1 MGISLEQLTNSVN
14 KVMTKVKDK
23 FVLKEEGKGL
33 STNDYST
40 EDKSKVAKI
49 DDIENSV
56 KNVSSQ
62 IFDDS
67 DIPKVFL
74 NGDNFQ
80 NMTINKNEVEMDMEY
95 ISKLERFKCAIKIKF
110 QGNSTLIYPKKNF
123 SIKMYEDN
131 TYTKSFKK
139 NFMKTGLKTNKYVLK
154 ANYIDLSHARN
165 VGSAR
170 LWGEI
175 VRNRLDFNAIP
186 DGLKNSPNQ
195 GAIDGF
201 VIKLYVNGSYQGR
214 YTWNLAKANY
224 LYGVSENEING
235 IFASETGMKDSE
247 LFKAEPILDG
257 TDWSDELFD
266 TTPDNIKASF
276 KNAINFVINNN
287 GDDFKEGLS
296 AYFDINSL
304 IDYYIFAYTI
314 NHWDGFQK
322 NQIFTT
328 YDGNKWFANA
338 YDMDATVG
346 LWYTGDKFLDTNYSE
361 IAIKNNLY
369 IKLLKNFSNEIR
381 DRYNYL
387 RKNVLSISNLINNY
401 ERITDISNSDLVKE
415 DYAIYPDI
423 PSQTT
428 NNIQQI
434 RNYLIDRL
442 KYTDEYFGNMG
453 INETVSY
460 IESTGAQYID
470 TGYIPNHNTNIEIKL
485 NVTDNETINDN
496 ISMWGVEKNKIRF
509 VLMDNNY
516 PPSDSS
522 YLHAYYCIGNTSDFT
537 SAIDFRKKDT
547 IFKMN
552 NTGISYN
559 GTNIATYSINDFNV
573 GANLYLFAKNV
584 SDNNTVIGYSKM
596 KLYYCKIWDND
607 NLVRDFVPAE
617 REGVFGLLDKV
628 ENKFYTNNGEG
639 VFDGHIN

>member
-23 FVLKEEGKGL
+23 FVPKEEGKGL

-40 EDKSKVAKI
+40 EDKDKVAKI

-56 KNVSSQ
+56 KNISSQ

-110 QGNSTLIYPKKNF
+110 QGKSTLSYPKKNF

-139 NFMKTGLKTNKYVLK
+139 NFMKTALKTNKYVLK

-170 LWGEI
+170 LWGKI
-175 VRNRLDFNAIP
+175 VRNRPDFNDIP

-235 IFASETGMKDSE
+235 IFASETGTKDSE

-266 TTPDNIKASF
+266 ITPDNIKASF

-346 LWYTGDKFLDTNYSE
+346 LWYTGDKFLDANYSE
-361 IAIKNNLY
+361 IATKNNLY

-415 DYAIYPDI
+415 DYAIYPNI

-434 RNYLIDRL
+434 RNYLINRL
-442 KYTDEYFGNMG
+442 KYTDEYFENIGEN
-453 INETVSY
+453 ILSY
-460 IESTGAQYID
+460 IESTGTQYID
-470 TGYIPNHNTNIEIKL
+470 TGYIPNHNTSIEIKL

-496 ISMWGVEKNKIRF
+496 ISLWGVEKNKIRF

-516 PPSDSS
+516 PPSASS

-537 SAIDFRKKDT
+537 STIDFRKKDT

-552 NTGISYN
+552 NTGITCN

-584 SDNNTVIGYSKM
+584 SDNNTVVSYSKM

-607 NLVRDFVPAE
+607 NLVRDFVPAKQ
-617 REGVFGLLDKV
+617 EGIFGLLDKV

-639 VFDGHIN
+639 VFDGRIN